1 MSTFSSTLQLLYLL
15 SSQMFMLHSK
25 CGSRLTS
32 SVLRLTRPLFLRGH
46 RAPLPALA
54 AHDVLRRLAA
64 CALALLAGRLRQRT
78 RRVRERVRERNGWH
92 GVDGERR
99 QTHLLRR
106 RVQVRQKGRRETD
119 RRRLGGLARLC
130 RRLART
136 RLLGNRCALRL
147 RWEKGREET
156 CAAGDLIS
164 SLCVKR
170 MSRRGTGVPCRLCS
184 KSDHARR

>member
-25 CGSRLTS
+25 CGSKLTS
-32 SVLRLTRPLFLRGH
+32 SVLRLISLPPLRGY

-64 CALALLAGRLRQRT
+64 RALALLAGRLRERT
-78 RRVRERVRERNGWH
+78 RRVGERIGERNGRH

-106 RVQVRQKGRRETD
+106 RLQVRQQRRRETD
-119 RRRLGGLARLC
+119 RGRLGGL
-130 RRLART
+130 RRLG
-136 RLLGNRCALRL
+136 RLAGSRFLGERGALRL
-147 RWEKGREET
+147 DG
-156 CAAGDLIS
+156 
-164 SLCVKR
+164 
-170 MSRRGTGVPCRLCS
+170 RRGERRP
-184 KSDHARR
+184 ARRAI